1 MTDHSAVLLD
11 CQTRRFPNLREAK
24 MQVPKMGGAALLLV
38 ASVMLTACAVGTD
51 FVRPPADA
59 IELGKTTYKQVEE
72 RFGKPKDETRVQ
84 HNKELLR
91 AVSYS
96 YANDFDSPKVP
107 NTMAMRQLILL
118 FSGDIV
124 VMESFN
130 SSFAAD
136 STDFDQHKV
145 GDIIKAKTRCSE
157 VVQLLGRPSGRAIF
171 PAVDKQGESAMSY
184 EFSYVKRPLLKF
196 KTYQKGLKVMCDSE
210 GVVSDVSYTEAG
222 DP

>member
-1 MTDHSAVLLD
+1 
-11 CQTRRFPNLREAK
+11 
-24 MQVPKMGGAALLLV
+24 MQVPKVGVFSLLLAASALL
-38 ASVMLTACAVGTD
+38 SACAVGTD
-51 FVRPPADA
+51 FVRPSADT

-72 RFGKPKDETRVQ
+72 RFGKPKDETRIQ
-84 HNKELLR
+84 HNRELLR

-96 YANDFDSPKVP
+96 YANDFDRPKMP
-107 NTMAMRQLILL
+107 NTMAMRQLIFL

-130 SSFAAD
+130 SSFATD

-145 GDIIKAKTRCSE
+145 GDIVKGKTRCDE
-157 VVQLLGRPSGRAIF
+157 VERLLGRPSGRAIF
-171 PAVDKQGESAMSY
+171 PIVDKHGESAISY
-184 EFSYVKRPLLKF
+184 EFSYVKRPLLQF
-196 KTYQKGLKVMCDSE
+196 KTYKKGLQIICDSA